1 MAARIGLT
9 FDEQTNKKFL
19 ALAELDNKK
28 PATLA
33 TEIVKNYM
41 ATREKDIERVLQ
53 MQSEYQ
59 KKIAALRANV
69 IGVDGELDSA
79 AS

>member
-1 MAARIGLT
+1 MAIRIGLT

-19 ALAELDNKK
+19 ALAELVNKK

-41 ATREKDIERVLQ
+41 ATRESDIERVLQ
-53 MQSEYQ
+53 MKRDYE
-59 KKIAALRANV
+59 KKIAELR
-69 IGVDGELDSA
+69 VDLEGDSEELSA